1 MFKRKNP
8 AALASQL
15 ASLSGSKGFN
25 SEDKGEWKLKLDN
38 AGNGQA
44 VIRFLPGKGDEGVP
58 FAVLVNHGFKKGG
71 KWYIENC
78 TSTHG
83 DYDSCPVCQY
93 LSKNDSYNTN
103 NEEYKLLKR
112 KTSYY
117 ANILVVKDPAA
128 PENEGKV
135 FKYRFGKKIWDKIN
149 AMVAVD
155 VEMGETPID
164 VTCAFEGANF
174 VLKVKKVSGFSNY
187 DESKFLGQSEIPN
200 IEDEAYQAQL
210 QEQMVDLSTLT
221 AKDQFK
227 SFEDNQKKFL
237 QVMGTAAM
245 GTAASRASAQ
255 ADKVG
260 EDLENFEDDL
270 ANFNASSQKSA
281 PAEDFMETGGSA
293 SSGDE
298 DLDELLNGL

>member
-8 AALASQL
+8 AALQAQL
-15 ASLSGSKGFN
+15 ANLSGNKGFN

-44 VIRFLPGKGDEGVP
+44 VIRFLPGKGEEGVP
-58 FAVLVNHGFKKGG
+58 FAVLVNHGFKKNG

-83 DYDSCPVCQY
+83 DYDSCPVCQH

-164 VTCAFEGANF
+164 VTCVYEGANF

-200 IEDEAYQAQL
+200 IDDESYQAQL
-210 QEQMVDLSTLT
+210 QEQMIDLTTLT
-221 AKDQFK
+221 SKDQFK

-245 GTAASRASAQ
+245 GTAASRAGAQ

-270 ANFNASSQKSA
+270 ANFNATPAKSA

>member
-210 QEQMVDLSTLT
+210 QEQMVDLTTLT

-245 GTAASRASAQ
+245 GTAASHASAQ

-260 EDLENFEDDL
+260 EDLDNFEDDL
-270 ANFNASSQKSA
+270 ANFNAGSQKSA

>member
-270 ANFNASSQKSA
+270 ANFNAGSQKSA